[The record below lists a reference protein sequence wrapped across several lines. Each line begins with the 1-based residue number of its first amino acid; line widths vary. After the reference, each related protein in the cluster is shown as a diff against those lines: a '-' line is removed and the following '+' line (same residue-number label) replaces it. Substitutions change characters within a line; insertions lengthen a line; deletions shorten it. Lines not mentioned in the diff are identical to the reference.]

1 MADLTHA
8 QLTRMIWIDALLVSR
23 GTIRRADIQ
32 AAFGLS
38 EPQAA
43 VDLRQYR
50 LINPGRIEH
59 DRKRRIY
66 RTVNGSSPAFSTK
79 ARMAL
84 VHAVTVVGDVMKERC
99 SDEA

>member
-1 MADLTHA
+1 MNNITHA
-8 QLTRMIWIDALLVSR
+8 QLTRMIWIDALLVGR
-23 GTIRRADIQ
+23 GTIRRADIR

-43 VDLRQYR
+43 LDLRQYR

-66 RTVNGSSPAFSTK
+66 RTVSGTSPSFSTK
-79 ARMAL
+79 ARMAV
-84 VHAVTVVGDVMKERC
+84 VHSVTVVGELMKDQA
-99 SDEA
+99 SDEQ